1 MTTFLMIARM
11 LYDKGY
17 QQYVDAAKIIK
28 QDFSD
33 VQFLLLGAIDKE
45 YPKYVPLEI
54 IDNDV
59 KSGTIKYLGYN
70 SDVLQFIKE
79 ADCIVLPTYY
89 NEGLSRVL
97 MEGLA
102 MSKPIITTDI
112 PGCKET
118 VDDGVNGF
126 LCKPHDTESLLSSL
140 RKFMALT
147 VEERKKMG
155 YYGRKKAIAQFD
167 VSNVIEI
174 YDSITKKYE

>member
-45 YPKYVPLEI
+45 YPNYVPLEI

-59 KSGTIKYLGYN
+59 KSGAIKYLGYN

-126 LCKPHDTESLLSSL
+126 LCKPRDTESLLSSL

-147 VEERKKMG
+147 VEEREKMG
-155 YYGRKKAIAQFD
+155 YYGRKKAISQFD